1 VPPQGPQRPPSAP
14 LRSAPNRHGPSR
26 WPRAVRAAVGLIV
39 FAAVA
44 GIAVGLLI
52 ALLAPGGIIKPRPR
66 STPGVAAPRAPSS
79 AAPGSPSPSPSPSVP
94 AAGSVLPIAAVTIV
108 DRKGDEAG
116 RQASAPLSHDGD
128 PQTAWTTQSY
138 ATSDFGGLKAGVGLL
153 IDLGQ
158 RSAVG
163 TVRARLTAA
172 GAAVDLRATDDPT
185 ADPESLPV
193 LAAAP
198 AAGTDVLLT
207 PPRGTMARYVLV
219 WLTKLPA
226 DGSGYGVGVAELG
239 VTL

>member
-1 VPPQGPQRPPSAP
+1 
-14 LRSAPNRHGPSR
+14 
-26 WPRAVRAAVGLIV
+26 VRAAVGLIV

-44 GIAVGLLI
+44 GVAVGLLI
-52 ALLAPGGIIKPRPR
+52 ALLAPGGITKPRPR
-66 STPGVAAPRAPSS
+66 STPGVAAPRAPSP
-79 AAPGSPSPSPSPSVP
+79 AAPGSPSPSPSASASVP

-172 GAAVDLRATDDPT
+172 GAAVDLRAADDPT

-193 LAAAP
+193 LTAAP

-207 PPRGTMARYVLV
+207 PPRGTMARYVLL

-239 VTL
+239 LTS